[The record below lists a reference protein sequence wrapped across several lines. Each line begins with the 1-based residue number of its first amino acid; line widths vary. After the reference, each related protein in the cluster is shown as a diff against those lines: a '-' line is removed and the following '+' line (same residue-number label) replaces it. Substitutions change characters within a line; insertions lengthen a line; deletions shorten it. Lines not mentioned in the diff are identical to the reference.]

1 LFRVEA
7 TVGSHSS
14 PGSRTPLPHLEGPL
28 GSSNG
33 VFDLDEPFETVAV
46 AVWLGGRKGVS
57 VAEPET
63 PPEAGMEPEVDV
75 EEPKEA
81 DLDGK
86 EPKEADLETERAC
99 EPDLLGDWPLPEWEI
114 ESELEKLWP
123 GAETMY
129 M

>member
-63 PPEAGMEPEVDV
+63 PPEARMEPELDGEEPKETDLDG

-81 DLDGK
+81 DLDGE
-86 EPKEADLETERAC
+86 EPKETDLDGEA
-99 EPDLLGDWPLPEWEI
+99 PKDP
-114 ESELEKLWP
+114 ELEIDDK
-123 GAETMY
+123 GAVND
-129 M
+129 